1 MAKWLR
7 TTSSRSYVFG
17 GKVIPNSLSGDYLE
31 LTDDDYLKMSDN
43 PVLKSLVKT
52 GGVVVHS
59 RKPADVKVSN
69 EELLRENEKL
79 RAELKAAKAPVQD
92 TEYVTG
98 DVKEDDIPV
107 KKGKKGKRNNLV
119 DEA

>member
-79 RAELKAAKAPVQD
+79 RAELKAAKAPV
-92 TEYVTG
+92 
-98 DVKEDDIPV
+98 
-107 KKGKKGKRNNLV
+107 
-119 DEA
+119 

>member
-43 PVLKSLVKT
+43 PVLS
-52 GGVVVHS
+52 H
-59 RKPADVKVSN
+59 
-69 EELLRENEKL
+69 LLRLVVLSFTAENL
-79 RAELKAAKAPVQD
+79 LMSRFPMRSF
-92 TEYVTG
+92 YVRM
-98 DVKEDDIPV
+98 KS
-107 KKGKKGKRNNLV
+107 
-119 DEA
+119 